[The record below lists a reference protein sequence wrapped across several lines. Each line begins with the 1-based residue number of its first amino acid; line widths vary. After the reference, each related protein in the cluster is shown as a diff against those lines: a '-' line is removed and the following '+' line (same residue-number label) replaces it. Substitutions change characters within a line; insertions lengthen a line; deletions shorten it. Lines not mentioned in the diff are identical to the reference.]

1 MRFHMSPLRMKSLA
15 SCVLATGLAYS
26 SQACGIARAQWP
38 PPTPAPRATAPP
50 IHTPGGFDVPATPV
64 PLRNV
69 VSVYVPGGTPIHVS
83 LADPLSSATAQQG
96 DEVAILVTKDV
107 GVDGM
112 LVVKAGASGQATVVD
127 AHGAGGNGSGGKIA
141 LSLDYIYSVD
151 GGKIAL
157 SAVNHSTDSAD
168 SKGAAS
174 TATIA
179 TYLLLGPLGL
189 FAHNFVRGKD
199 VTIGTDRVFDVF
211 IDHDIHVRSNQTFVV
226 ASGYDK

>member
-1 MRFHMSPLRMKSLA
+1 MSFRYRSA
-15 SCVLATGLAYS
+15 S
-26 SQACGIARAQWP
+26 GIAFAAMLAFASQVTGFAAQPASP
-38 PPTPAPRATAPP
+38 PAAQTPAPSAP
-50 IHTPGGFDVPATPV
+50 GAFDAPATPQPTPPSTV
-64 PLRNV
+64 AEV
-69 VSVYVPGGTPIHVS
+69 FVPGGTPVHVS
-83 LADPLSSATAQQG
+83 LLEPLSSGSAHQG
-96 DEVAILVTKDV
+96 DEIPIVVTKDV
-107 GVDGM
+107 GANGM
-112 LVVKAGASGQATVVD
+112 LIVKKGASGQATITE

-141 LSLDYIYSVD
+141 LSIDYVYSVD

-157 SAVNHSTDSAD
+157 STVNHATENGD

-211 IDHDIHVRSNQTFVV
+211 IDHDVHVHTDQQFANDPGF
-226 ASGYDK
+226 DK